1 MSPIVVGVPGPWAD
15 HGEVIKAVATVN
27 TPPRFL
33 AMGTLLMQ
41 LESKASFELEVY
53 PRDPALGKTF
63 AIASGGRL
71 SEAELAPIAEHR
83 STVYLIGGEGSL
95 AEARRMMAAA
105 THLLDAGGA
114 GVKIES
120 AGLAHSAEAWRHC
133 AGSGSALSLYRAYV
147 TLVGGTAAD
156 HHYSCGMH
164 NLGLP
169 DVSVVGSLPL
179 DEAADILTSFNHWN
193 LIEHPALQDGA
204 WFACAAGE
212 PAFTASHRDF
222 GYEADDPLN
231 NPLGRWH
238 LEPTEQ
244 PPPEPFAATGGPLFM
259 AIKEGDPEIV
269 EAVARARASIPFL
282 LTHFRSRYEYGRYLV
297 KLRLT
302 DGDEEAFFWALLDE
316 VDGKTAKARLFEL
329 PHEFKSYQ
337 AGQTISCPLADLQD
351 WAIIQSGTL
360 VGGFSLRV
368 QRGHI
373 PEDKR
378 RSYDLFSG
386 TISYAPLGEITGAS
400 V

>member
-1 MSPIVVGVPGPWAD
+1 MSAIVVGVPGPWAD
-15 HGEVIKAVATVN
+15 QSDVIKAIAMAR
-27 TPPRFL
+27 TPPTYL
-33 AMGTLLMQ
+33 AAGSVLLE
-41 LESKASFELEVY
+41 LESKAGFELEVY
-53 PRDPALGKTF
+53 PRDPALGKAF

-71 SEAELAPIAEHR
+71 SEAELRPIAEHR
-83 STVYLIGGEGSL
+83 STAYLIGGEGSR
-95 AEARRMMAAA
+95 EQARRIMAAA

-120 AGLAHSAEAWRHC
+120 AGLAHSAEAWRYY
-133 AGSGSALSLYRAYV
+133 AGSCSTLSLY
-147 TLVGGTAAD
+147 

-179 DEAADILTSFNHWN
+179 DEAAEILSTFNHWN
-193 LIEHPALQDGA
+193 LIERPPLQDGS

-231 NPLGRWH
+231 NPFGRWH
-238 LEPTEQ
+238 LEPTDQ
-244 PPPEPFAATGGPLFM
+244 PPPEPFAAAGGPLFM

-269 EAVARARASIPFL
+269 AAVARARASIPFL
-282 LTHFRSRYEYGRYLV
+282 LAHFRSRYEYGRYLV
-297 KLRLT
+297 KLHLT
-302 DGDEEAFFWALLDE
+302 DGDEAAFFWALLDE
-316 VDGKTAKARLFEL
+316 VEGETAKARLFEM
-329 PHEFKSYQ
+329 PPEFKSYQ

-373 PEDKR
+373 PEEKR

-386 TISYAPLGEITGAS
+386 TISYAPLGEIVGACA
-400 V
+400 

>member
-1 MSPIVVGVPGPWAD
+1 MSAIVVGVPGPWAD
-15 HGEVIKAVATVN
+15 HSEVIKAIATAR
-27 TPPRFL
+27 TPPTFIAL
-33 AMGTLLMQ
+33 GSVLME
-41 LESKASFELEVY
+41 LGSKAGFELEVY
-53 PRDPALGKTF
+53 PGDPAMPKAF

-83 STVYLIGGEGSL
+83 STVYLIGDEGSL
-95 AEARRMMAAA
+95 VAARRMLAAA
-105 THLLDAGGA
+105 TYLLDAGGA

-120 AGLAHSAEAWRHC
+120 AGLAHSAAAWRYFASSC
-133 AGSGSALSLYRAYV
+133 STLSIYGAFV

-169 DVSVVGSLPL
+169 DASVVGTLPL
-179 DEAADILTSFNHWN
+179 DEAAEILTTFNHWN
-193 LIEHPALQDGA
+193 LIERPPLQDGA

-222 GYEADDPLN
+222 GYQADDPLN
-231 NPLGRWH
+231 NPFGRWH
-238 LEPTEQ
+238 LEPTNR
-244 PPPEPFAATGGPLFM
+244 PPPEPFAATDGPLFM
-259 AIKEGDPEIV
+259 AIKDGDPEIAA
-269 EAVARARASIPFL
+269 AVARARASVPFL

-302 DGDEEAFFWALLDE
+302 DGDEAAFFWALLDD
-316 VDGKTAKARLFEL
+316 VDGETARARLFEM
-329 PHEFKSYQ
+329 PPEFKSYR
-337 AGQTISCPLADLQD
+337 AGQTVACPLADVQD

-360 VGGFSLRV
+360 VGGFSLRI

-386 TISYAPLGEITGAS
+386 TISYAPLGEIAGA
-400 V
+400 